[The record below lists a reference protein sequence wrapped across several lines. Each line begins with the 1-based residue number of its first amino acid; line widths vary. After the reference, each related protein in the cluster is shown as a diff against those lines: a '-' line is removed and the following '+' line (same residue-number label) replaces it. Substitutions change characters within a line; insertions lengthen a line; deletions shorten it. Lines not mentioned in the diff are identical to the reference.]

1 MNEANFFWK
10 NTRDSWENITR
21 MDEENSERY
30 MKRRLTI
37 LEGKDKQD
45 DSEQVGGGYFFSES
59 LKIDLPTF

>member
-1 MNEANFFWK
+1 
-10 NTRDSWENITR
+10 
-21 MDEENSERY
+21 MDEGNSERY

-37 LEGKDKQD
+37 LEGKDEQD